1 MQDGTQV
8 VQPQA
13 IQAGGQVIQLGT
25 PAAASATS
33 LSNVQ
38 QQQQQQT
45 TTTSTTT
52 ANSGNQNIIM
62 MVPGATGG
70 SPTIQRIPL
79 PGKKIYD
86 SIGFGKIYIKGLF
99 FYQTHQ
105 KIFCLLHRKIK
116 FEFYNIKF
124 KFNFPAKETEDFFR

>member
-79 PGKKIYD
+79 PGKKYIWFDRNWKKIILHDVNKYD
-86 SIGFGKIYIKGLF
+86 SF
-99 FYQTHQ
+99 
-105 KIFCLLHRKIK
+105 
-116 FEFYNIKF
+116 
-124 KFNFPAKETEDFFR
+124 